1 MHCWTGNSSKWY
13 EDKMMLDKYENTTH
27 YKFNNEWIEDNS
39 IWNYV
44 KKNIDDIEKINV
56 LGGEPICK

>member
-1 MHCWTGNSSKWY
+1 MKIQPN
-13 EDKMMLDKYENTTH
+13 